1 MPRPTMCIL
10 QKHIQTEHI
19 QMHIRVAARG
29 PEERSKGGVGA
40 GVSLRGLMIIM
51 CLELSGE
58 RERKRERERENQHN
72 SSSHLGIKNSQF
84 HASEKMGQSLIITK
98 ILI

>member
-10 QKHIQTEHI
+10 QKHIQTGHI
-19 QMHIRVAARG
+19 QMHIIVAARG

-40 GVSLRGLMIIM
+40 GVALRGLMIIM

-58 RERKRERERENQHN
+58 RVAGRC
-72 SSSHLGIKNSQF
+72 SLGILEETGFEAETCHYFKLF
-84 HASEKMGQSLIITK
+84 SL
-98 ILI
+98 